1 MGFFMFE
8 PIFIPKK
15 TTDHNMKNMLVGIF
29 GLIMYTAMM
38 SNVK

>member
-1 MGFFMFE
+1 MLDHGFIQKE
-8 PIFIPKK
+8 
-15 TTDHNMKNMLVGIF
+15 TRERNMENMLVGIF